1 LHIKLIIIEVGLEP
15 HQVEVG
21 TSQMDLRTETEYY
34 IKVSDGNEW
43 FVNRDKSYDLNDAL
57 KKRDEMLDGISGRRC

>member
-1 LHIKLIIIEVGLEP
+1 MEP